1 MVPIDWKT
9 QKIAKAGVQVIDGD
23 RGTNYPKASDFFED
37 EYCLFLSAKNVTKN
51 GFKFDE
57 RQFITKE
64 KCNAM
69 SKGLLTRGDI
79 VLTTRGTV
87 GNIALYK
94 DEIPYESVRINSG
107 MLILRNTNGSISNDY
122 LYKLLR
128 SPVVDRQ
135 FDRLAFGSAQPQL
148 TVQTVKSLDLP
159 LPPLP
164 EQKKIAQ
171 ILSAWDMAIETV
183 GKLIENS
190 QKQKKWLMQNLLTG
204 KKRLPG
210 FRGEWEE
217 GTLSKMASITMGQS
231 PAGETYN
238 TDGKGLPL
246 LNGPTEFTERYPV
259 KKQWTYSPTKICNPG
274 DVLLCVRGSST
285 GRMNKS
291 DDTYCIGRG
300 IAAIS
305 SNKNGVVEFIEHL
318 LVHITDIII
327 SMTSGSTF
335 PNIDKK
341 TLGSIKVSIPPLD
354 EQKAIAKVLSVN
366 DRTTE
371 GLEELRD
378 QYQFQ
383 KKALMQQLL
392 TGKRRVRVSE

>member
-1 MVPIDWKT
+1 MVPNGWGKMKLIRTCDFLDGKRRPIKYEDRQSMQGIYPYYGATGIIDHVNDY
-9 QKIAKAGVQVIDGD
+9 IFDEELILMGEDGE
-23 RGTNYPKASDFFED
+23 NI
-37 EYCLFLSAKNVTKN
+37 LSRVLPHVFVVKGKVWVNNHAHVLRPKN
-51 GFKFDE
+51 GNDIHYLAHYLESLDYRKF
-57 RQFITKE
+57 
-64 KCNAM
+64 
-69 SKGLLTRGDI
+69 
-79 VLTTRGTV
+79 
-87 GNIALYK
+87 
-94 DEIPYESVRINSG
+94 
-107 MLILRNTNGSISNDY
+107 NT
-122 LYKLLR
+122 
-128 SPVVDRQ
+128 
-135 FDRLAFGSAQPQL
+135 GSAQPKL
-148 TVQTVKSLDLP
+148 NKKSCEKIPVL

-164 EQKKIAQ
+164 EQKKIAR
-171 ILSAWDMAIETV
+171 ILSTWDKAIETV
-183 GKLIENS
+183 DKLIENS
-190 QKQKKWLMQNLLTG
+190 QQQKKALMQQLLTG

-210 FRGEWEE
+210 FSGEWKE

-246 LNGPTEFTERYPV
+246 LNGPTEFTERYPI
-259 KKQWTYSPTKICNPG
+259 KKQWTSSPTKVCNPG

-285 GRMNKS
+285 GRMNMS

-305 SNKNGVVEFIEHL
+305 NNKNGAVEFIEHL
-318 LVHITDIII
+318 LVRLTDIIV

-341 TLGSIKVSIPPLD
+341 TLSSIGVSIPPLD
-354 EQKAIAKVLSVN
+354 EQKAIAKVLSAN

-371 GLEELRD
+371 GLEKLRN

-392 TGKRRVRVSE
+392 TGKRRVQVTE